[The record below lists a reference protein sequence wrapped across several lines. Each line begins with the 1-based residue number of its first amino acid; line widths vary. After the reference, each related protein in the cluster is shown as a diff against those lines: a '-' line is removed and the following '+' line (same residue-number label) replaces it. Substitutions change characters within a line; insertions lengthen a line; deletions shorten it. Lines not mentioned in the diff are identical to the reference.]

1 MKFFKRLSL
10 VPRGLRYKLMVAFCL
25 MSIIP
30 LLVSVYLTRDYIY
43 KIFVVLLSPDYTPI
57 AGDIIN
63 ASWTL
68 FFCVVITILGLLLAR
83 QMIEP
88 VIEMSLD
95 ARLIARGDFDRRIN
109 VSTEDEIGDL
119 GHSINKLT
127 LLIKENM
134 EELASYGE
142 KTKLINTAI
151 HRRVLALSSLLQ
163 IGENISTAVQM
174 EDVMNLITEKIVQVM
189 DVGFAALFLPKPD
202 DTESLELN
210 IANNLSNEKIR
221 EMVIR
226 TGRGLLGKSLADGTV
241 IYADVKTSFLKEVE
255 GFRQDYDIKNF
266 AAFPVISHNRPVG
279 MLLIGNDADNFAFN
293 TDDLE
298 LVKVFAKQ
306 VAIAYDSDV
315 LAKKV
320 KELAIKDDLTDLY
333 NEKYITARL
342 GEEIKRSIL
351 YQRPCSYVVFNIDGF
366 NKFREENGELATEK
380 ALKKIANVMEEYVTQ
395 IGRAARLSGDEFALL
410 LPEKTKKETYRIA
423 EEVRKR
429 VEDLDLQLEKKANL
443 TISGGVSE
451 NPIDG
456 SSAEELMRKAA
467 DSVSEA
473 KTQGK
478 NRIA

>member
-43 KIFVVLLSPDYTPI
+43 KVFLVLLLPDYTPV

-63 ASWTL
+63 ASWAL
-68 FFCVVITILGLLLAR
+68 FFCVVITILGLLLAK

-95 ARLIARGDFDRRIN
+95 AKLIAGGDFDRWIN

-142 KTKLINTAI
+142 RTKLINTAI
-151 HRRVLALSSLLQ
+151 HRRVLALSGLLQ

-174 EDVMNLITEKIVQVM
+174 EDVMSLITEKIVQVM
-189 DVGFAALFLPKPD
+189 DSGFASLFLPKVD
-202 DTESLELN
+202 DVESLELN
-210 IANNLSNEKIR
+210 IANNLSNEKIH
-221 EMVIR
+221 EMAIKA
-226 TGRGLLGKSLADGTV
+226 GRALLGKSLADGTV
-241 IYADVKTSFLKEVE
+241 IYADSKTPFSKEVE

-293 TDDLE
+293 ADDIE
-298 LVKVFAKQ
+298 LIKVFAKQ
-306 VAIAYDSDV
+306 AAIAYDSDA
-315 LAKKV
+315 LAKRV

-333 NEKYITARL
+333 NEKYITVRL

-351 YQRPCSYVVFNIDGF
+351 YQRPCSYVVFNMDEF

-380 ALKKIANVMEEYVTQ
+380 ALTKIAIVLKEHVTQ

-423 EEVRKR
+423 EEVRKK
-429 VEDLDLQLEKKANL
+429 VENLDLQLEKKANL

-467 DSVSEA
+467 DSVSMA
-473 KTQGK
+473 KKQGK
-478 NRIA
+478 NRIV